1 MEITQTNR
9 VPEPGVPRQARL
21 DDVAITQRV
30 TEMQRSDA
38 QRANEQA
45 NQEAQSASAQAA
57 SRARVEARVEE
68 FKESLRSA
76 NERLAAKGREINIG
90 YDKSSATVVV
100 TVSDRETGDTVR
112 QIPPEAA
119 MRITRNIDQLTGILI
134 DQKA

>member
-9 VPEPGVPRQARL
+9 VPEPGAPRQARL

-30 TEMQRSDA
+30 AEMQRSDA
-38 QRANEQA
+38 QRANERA
-45 NQEAQSASAQAA
+45 NQEAQSASAQAV
-57 SRARVEARVEE
+57 SRARVEE

-100 TVSDRETGDTVR
+100 TVSDRETGETVR

>member
-1 MEITQTNR
+1 MEITQANR
-9 VPEPGVPRQARL
+9 VPESGVPRQARL

-30 TEMQRSDA
+30 AEMQRSDA
-38 QRANEQA
+38 QRANERA
-45 NQEAQSASAQAA
+45 NEEAQYASTQAV
-57 SRARVEARVEE
+57 SRARVEEL
-68 FKESLRSA
+68 KESLRSA

-100 TVSDRETGDTVR
+100 TVSDRETGETVR

>member
-1 MEITQTNR
+1 MEITQANR

-30 TEMQRSDA
+30 AEMQRSDA
-38 QRANEQA
+38 QRANERA
-45 NQEAQSASAQAA
+45 NQEAQSESAQAV
-57 SRARVEARVEE
+57 SRARAEE

-100 TVSDRETGDTVR
+100 TVSDRETGETVR

>member
-30 TEMQRSDA
+30 AEMQRSDA
-38 QRANEQA
+38 QRANERA
-45 NQEAQSASAQAA
+45 NQEAQSASAQAV
-57 SRARVEARVEE
+57 SRARVEE

-100 TVSDRETGDTVR
+100 TVSDRETGETVR

>member
-1 MEITQTNR
+1 MEITQANR
-9 VPEPGVPRQARL
+9 VPESGVPRQARL

-30 TEMQRSDA
+30 AEMQRSDA
-38 QRANEQA
+38 QRANERANEEARSTSTQA
-45 NQEAQSASAQAA
+45 V
-57 SRARVEARVEE
+57 SRARVEE

-100 TVSDRETGDTVR
+100 TVSDRETGETVR

>member
-1 MEITQTNR
+1 MEITQANR
-9 VPEPGVPRQARL
+9 VPESSVPRQARL

-30 TEMQRSDA
+30 AEMQRSDA
-38 QRANEQA
+38 QRANERANEEARSTSTQA
-45 NQEAQSASAQAA
+45 V
-57 SRARVEARVEE
+57 SRARIEE

-76 NERLAAKGREINIG
+76 NERLAAKGRVINIG

-100 TVSDRETGDTVR
+100 TVSDRETGETVR

>member
-9 VPEPGVPRQARL
+9 VPEPGVPRQTRL

-38 QRANEQA
+38 QRANERA

-57 SRARVEARVEE
+57 SRARVEE

-119 MRITRNIDQLTGILI
+119 MRITSNIDQLTGILI

>member
-1 MEITQTNR
+1 MEITQANR
-9 VPEPGVPRQARL
+9 VPESGVPRQARL

-30 TEMQRSDA
+30 AEMQRSDA
-38 QRANEQA
+38 QRANERA
-45 NQEAQSASAQAA
+45 NEEAQSTSTQAV
-57 SRARVEARVEE
+57 SRARIEE

-100 TVSDRETGDTVR
+100 TVSDRETGETVR

>member
-1 MEITQTNR
+1 MEITQANR
-9 VPEPGVPRQARL
+9 VPESGVPRQARL

-30 TEMQRSDA
+30 AEMQRSDA
-38 QRANEQA
+38 QRANERA
-45 NQEAQSASAQAA
+45 NEEAQSASTQAV
-57 SRARVEARVEE
+57 SRARVEE

-100 TVSDRETGDTVR
+100 TVSDRETGETVR

>member
-1 MEITQTNR
+1 MEVTQTSR
-9 VPEPGVPRQARL
+9 VPEPGVPRQPRL

-30 TEMQRSDA
+30 AETQRSDA
-38 QRANEQA
+38 QRANERANEQA
-45 NQEAQSASAQAA
+45 QAASAQAV
-57 SRARVEARVEE
+57 SRARAEE

-90 YDKSSATVVV
+90 YDKAADTVVV
-100 TVSDRETGDTVR
+100 TVSDRETGETVR

>member
-1 MEITQTNR
+1 MEITQANR
-9 VPEPGVPRQARL
+9 VPESGVPRQARL

-30 TEMQRSDA
+30 AEMQRSDA
-38 QRANEQA
+38 QRANERT
-45 NQEAQSASAQAA
+45 NEEAQSASTQAV
-57 SRARVEARVEE
+57 SRARVEE

-100 TVSDRETGDTVR
+100 TVSDRETGETVR

>member
-1 MEITQTNR
+1 MEVTQTNR
-9 VPEPGVPRQARL
+9 VPEPSAPRQSRL

-30 TEMQRSDA
+30 AEMQRSDA
-38 QRANEQA
+38 ERANERA
-45 NQEAQSASAQAA
+45 SQEAQSTAAQGV
-57 SRARVEARVEE
+57 SRARVEE

-90 YDKSSATVVV
+90 YDKDAATVVV
-100 TVSDRETGDTVR
+100 TVSDKETGDTVR

>member
-1 MEITQTNR
+1 MEITQTSR
-9 VPEPGVPRQARL
+9 VSEPGVPRQARL

-30 TEMQRSDA
+30 AEMQRSDA
-38 QRANEQA
+38 QRANAQA
-45 NQEAQSASAQAA
+45 NQQAPSPAEQAA
-57 SRARVEARVEE
+57 SRARVEE

-76 NERLAAKGREINIG
+76 NERLAAKGREVNIG

-100 TVSDRETGDTVR
+100 TVSDRETGETVR

>member
-1 MEITQTNR
+1 MEITQANR
-9 VPEPGVPRQARL
+9 VPESGVPRQARL

-30 TEMQRSDA
+30 AEMQRSDA
-38 QRANEQA
+38 QRANERA
-45 NQEAQSASAQAA
+45 NEEAQSTSTQAV
-57 SRARVEARVEE
+57 SRARVEE

-100 TVSDRETGDTVR
+100 TVSDRETGETVR

>member
-9 VPEPGVPRQARL
+9 VPEPGVPRQTRL

-30 TEMQRSDA
+30 TEMQRSDT
-38 QRANEQA
+38 QRANERA

-57 SRARVEARVEE
+57 SRARVEE

-100 TVSDRETGDTVR
+100 TVSDRETGETVR

>member
-57 SRARVEARVEE
+57 SRARVEE

>member
-1 MEITQTNR
+1 MEITQSNR

-57 SRARVEARVEE
+57 SRARVEE

>member
-30 TEMQRSDA
+30 AEMQRSDA
-38 QRANEQA
+38 QRANERA
-45 NQEAQSASAQAA
+45 NQEAQSASAQAV
-57 SRARVEARVEE
+57 SRARVEE

-76 NERLAAKGREINIG
+76 NERLASKGREINIG

-100 TVSDRETGDTVR
+100 TVSDRETGETVR

>member
-1 MEITQTNR
+1 MEITQANR
-9 VPEPGVPRQARL
+9 VPESGVPRQARL

-30 TEMQRSDA
+30 AEMQRSDA
-38 QRANEQA
+38 QRANERANEEARSTSTQA
-45 NQEAQSASAQAA
+45 V
-57 SRARVEARVEE
+57 SRARIEE

-100 TVSDRETGDTVR
+100 TVSDRETGETVR

>member
-57 SRARVEARVEE
+57 SRARVEA

>member
-1 MEITQTNR
+1 MEVTQTNR
-9 VPEPGVPRQARL
+9 VPESGVPRQTRL

-30 TEMQRSDA
+30 AEMQRSDA
-38 QRANEQA
+38 ERANERA
-45 NQEAQSASAQAA
+45 NREAQSTSAQAV
-57 SRARVEARVEE
+57 SRARIEE

-76 NERLAAKGREINIG
+76 NERLATKGREINIG
-90 YDKSSATVVV
+90 YDKDAATVVV
-100 TVSDRETGDTVR
+100 TVSDRETGETVR

>member
-1 MEITQTNR
+1 MEITQINR

-57 SRARVEARVEE
+57 SRARVEE

>member
-1 MEITQTNR
+1 MEVTQTNR
-9 VPEPGVPRQARL
+9 VPESGVPRQARL

-30 TEMQRSDA
+30 AEMQRSDA
-38 QRANEQA
+38 ERANERA
-45 NQEAQSASAQAA
+45 NQEAQSTAAQAV
-57 SRARVEARVEE
+57 SRARVEE

-90 YDKSSATVVV
+90 YDKDAATVVV
-100 TVSDRETGDTVR
+100 TVSDRETGETVR

>member
-1 MEITQTNR
+1 MEITQANR
-9 VPEPGVPRQARL
+9 VPESGVPRQARL

-30 TEMQRSDA
+30 AGMQRSDA
-38 QRANEQA
+38 QRANERA
-45 NQEAQSASAQAA
+45 NEEVQSASTQAV
-57 SRARVEARVEE
+57 SRARVEE

-100 TVSDRETGDTVR
+100 TVSDRETGETVR

>member
-9 VPEPGVPRQARL
+9 VPEPGVPRQTRL

-38 QRANEQA
+38 QRANERA

-57 SRARVEARVEE
+57 SRARVEE

-100 TVSDRETGDTVR
+100 TVSDRETGETVR

>member
-9 VPEPGVPRQARL
+9 VPEPGVPRQTRL

-30 TEMQRSDA
+30 AEMQRSDA
-38 QRANEQA
+38 QRANERA
-45 NQEAQSASAQAA
+45 NQEAQSASAQAV
-57 SRARVEARVEE
+57 SRARVEE

-100 TVSDRETGDTVR
+100 TVSDRETGETVR

>member
-45 NQEAQSASAQAA
+45 NQEAQAA
-57 SRARVEARVEE
+57 SRARVEE

>member
-1 MEITQTNR
+1 MEITQANR
-9 VPEPGVPRQARL
+9 VPESGVPRQARL

-30 TEMQRSDA
+30 AEMQRSDA
-38 QRANEQA
+38 QRAIERANE
-45 NQEAQSASAQAA
+45 EAQSASTQAV
-57 SRARVEARVEE
+57 SRARVEK

-100 TVSDRETGDTVR
+100 TVSDRETGETVR

>member
-1 MEITQTNR
+1 MEITQANR
-9 VPEPGVPRQARL
+9 VPESSVPRQARL

-30 TEMQRSDA
+30 AEMQRSDA
-38 QRANEQA
+38 QRANERANEEARSTSTQA
-45 NQEAQSASAQAA
+45 V
-57 SRARVEARVEE
+57 SRARIEE

-100 TVSDRETGDTVR
+100 TVSDRETGETVR

>member
-1 MEITQTNR
+1 
-9 VPEPGVPRQARL
+9 
-21 DDVAITQRV
+21 
-30 TEMQRSDA
+30 MQRSDA

-57 SRARVEARVEE
+57 SRARVEE

>member
-21 DDVAITQRV
+21 DDIAITQRV
-30 TEMQRSDA
+30 AEMQRSDA
-38 QRANEQA
+38 QRANERA
-45 NQEAQSASAQAA
+45 NQEAQSASAQAV
-57 SRARVEARVEE
+57 SRARVEE

-100 TVSDRETGDTVR
+100 TVSDRETGETVR

>member
-1 MEITQTNR
+1 

-57 SRARVEARVEE
+57 SRARVEE

>member
-1 MEITQTNR
+1 MEVTQANR
-9 VPEPGVPRQARL
+9 VPESGVPRQARL

-30 TEMQRSDA
+30 AEMQRSDA
-38 QRANEQA
+38 ERANERA
-45 NQEAQSASAQAA
+45 NQEAQSTAAQAV
-57 SRARVEARVEE
+57 SRARVEE

-90 YDKSSATVVV
+90 YDKDAATVVV
-100 TVSDRETGDTVR
+100 TVSDRETGETVR

>member
-1 MEITQTNR
+1 MEITQANR
-9 VPEPGVPRQARL
+9 VPESGVPRQARL

-30 TEMQRSDA
+30 AEMQRSDA
-38 QRANEQA
+38 QRANERA
-45 NQEAQSASAQAA
+45 NEEAQSASTQAV
-57 SRARVEARVEE
+57 SRARVEE

-90 YDKSSATVVV
+90 YDKSSATVIV
-100 TVSDRETGDTVR
+100 TVSDRETGETVR

>member
-1 MEITQTNR
+1 MEVTQTNR
-9 VPEPGVPRQARL
+9 VPEPSVPRQSRL

-30 TEMQRSDA
+30 AEMQRSDA
-38 QRANEQA
+38 ERANERA
-45 NQEAQSASAQAA
+45 SQEAQSTAAQGP
-57 SRARVEARVEE
+57 SRARVEE

-90 YDKSSATVVV
+90 YDKDAATVVV
-100 TVSDRETGDTVR
+100 TVSDKETGETVR

>member
-1 MEITQTNR
+1 MEITQANR
-9 VPEPGVPRQARL
+9 VPEQGVPRQARL

-30 TEMQRSDA
+30 AEMQRSDA
-38 QRANEQA
+38 QRANERA
-45 NQEAQSASAQAA
+45 NQEAQSESAQAV
-57 SRARVEARVEE
+57 SRARVEE

-100 TVSDRETGDTVR
+100 TVSDRETGETVR

>member
-57 SRARVEARVEE
+57 SRALVEE

>member
-9 VPEPGVPRQARL
+9 VPEPGVPRQTRL

-38 QRANEQA
+38 QRANERA

-57 SRARVEARVEE
+57 SRARVEE
-68 FKESLRSA
+68 FKESLRNA
-76 NERLAAKGREINIG
+76 NERLAAKGREVNIG

-100 TVSDRETGDTVR
+100 TVSDRETGETVR